1 MTVRTPTIVTGRSG
15 GPFTR
20 DRVLIAGGLAVALV
34 TILAVVVWQT
44 RGGDEAAGEAPATTI
59 TEPVPQAIAPPT
71 TKSEAPEVVIVGSQ
85 EAAERLQMALTEAD
99 TLRGGMGLPPLDTQ
113 VIVATTEAEAEH
125 IVAVTHETNLIR
137 AQSGLPE
144 MTITDLR

>member
-1 MTVRTPTIVTGRSG
+1 MTVRTPSIVTGRSA

-20 DRVLIAGGLAVALV
+20 DRVLIAAGLAVALV
-34 TILAVVVWQT
+34 TILAVMVWQA
-44 RGGDEAAGEAPATTI
+44 RGGGEAAGEVPAATITQPVPQVIAPPATT
-59 TEPVPQAIAPPT
+59 
-71 TKSEAPEVVIVGSQ
+71 SEAPNVVIVGSQ
-85 EAAERLQMALTEAD
+85 AAADRLQMALNEAD
-99 TLRGGMGLPPLDTQ
+99 TLRGGMGLSPLDTQ
-113 VIVATTEAEAEH
+113 IIVAATEAEAEH